1 MRRLL
6 IILSF
11 VVIFACQAD
20 DGGEPA
26 PKASNGESQ
35 QTRKEEI
42 QKWNLYVDLGN
53 YMTGDFNPA
62 MDEYFNRF
70 GPGADYRPSG
80 GQDQYMADFLS
91 RLVDEN
97 HLGREIEL
105 ALAKAAHSDDV
116 LDQATYEMG
125 VHLKEVWAELIKA
138 RDYYAAGQYE
148 SDNYAEA
155 QEVHAR
161 IYEAYM
167 SLSTTNTRFWDILTK
182 EDAERRKRDIQ
193 EMVNQGLSLRPAML
207 EVIDKGQAL
216 QDLLNNLSITYGSL
230 SSLEPEKFRLP
241 YEEFNQSV
249 ASFEAALTAVGDK
262 NNPEGLKT
270 ASLAD
275 FKRRV
280 QEVKASA
287 ADLIELRRLK
297 GSLDESPENIS
308 GTPEHF
314 GRELG
319 LLVDSYNAMAPA
331 Q

>member
-1 MRRLL
+1 MRLLL
-6 IILSF
+6 IIFAFLF
-11 VVIFACQAD
+11 IFACQD
-20 DGGEPA
+20 DSGDVSA
-26 PKASNGESQ
+26 PKASNIESQ
-35 QTRKEEI
+35 QTRKAEI
-42 QKWNLYVDLGN
+42 EKWNLYVDLGN
-53 YMTGDFNPA
+53 YLTGDFNPA
-62 MDEYFNRF
+62 MDEYFNKF
-70 GPGADYRPSG
+70 GPGADYRPS

-125 VHLKEVWAELIKA
+125 VHLKEVWSELIKA

-193 EMVNQGLSLRPAML
+193 DMKNQGLSLRPAML

-230 SSLEPEKFRLP
+230 PSLEPEKFRLP
-241 YEEFNQSV
+241 YEEFNQSITD
-249 ASFEAALTAVGDK
+249 FESALISVGDK
-262 NNPEGLKT
+262 VNPEGLKN

-275 FKRRV
+275 FSRRV
-280 QEVKASA
+280 AEVKASA

-319 LLVDSYNAMAPA
+319 LLVDSYNSMAPA
-331 Q
+331 I